1 MRGARAPEHAGLRVA
16 FDSRPEADRRGIG
29 RYVRHLLAAL
39 RRVGPGEV
47 VETHRPRRADVYH
60 SPWVDGA
67 LLRSPCPMVVT
78 IHDLSALK
86 RRGESLRTASR
97 FRLRYLAVQRAVRV
111 VVPTEAVAADVE
123 EHLGTH
129 RDRIAVIP
137 SAGAEFLNRRSP
149 GEVAR
154 VRERF
159 GLPERYLLWV
169 GSLEHPDPRKRVAE
183 LARVE
188 RRMPLVLVGSSGPWA
203 RELPDVKLT
212 GHVSDED
219 LAAIYTGAHALTFP
233 SEEEGFGLP
242 AVEALACGTP
252 VAACDLPALREVLGD
267 RATFVPRDDLHGLI
281 EAAEGARR
289 PAPAPSAW
297 TWDDAARATWDV
309 YERAAAARG
318 PAVPRG
324 PA

>member
-1 MRGARAPEHAGLRVA
+1 MRVA
-16 FDSRPEADRRGIG
+16 FDSRPGSDRRATG

-47 VETHRPRRADVYH
+47 VETHRPRRVDVYH
-60 SPWVDGA
+60 SPCIDGA
-67 LLRSPCPMVVT
+67 ILRSPCPMVVT
-78 IHDLSALK
+78 MHDVGALK
-86 RRGESLRTASR
+86 HRGEYLRTAAR
-97 FRLRYLAVQRAVRV
+97 FRLRYLAVERAVRV
-111 VVPTEAVAADVE
+111 IVPTETVAADVE

-137 SAGAEFLNRRSP
+137 GAGAECSSP
-149 GEVAR
+149 QGPGDVAR

-159 GLPERYLLWV
+159 GLPDRYLLWV
-169 GSLEHPDPRKRVAE
+169 GDLEHPDPRNRVAE

-188 RRMPLVLVGSSGPWA
+188 RRMPLVLVGSPGPWA

-212 GHVSDED
+212 GDVSDED

-267 RATFVPRDDLHGLI
+267 RATFAPRDDLHGLI
-281 EAAEGARR
+281 QAAEAARR
-289 PAPAPSAW
+289 PAPVAPAW

-324 PA
+324 AGLAPA